1 MQFPANPPPII
12 TILGKVE
19 FGMFIFYRLSIV
31 VFKDTMFSLLKL
43 SNSFEIFVFWKSL
56 QQKTGKIAPDGNE
69 NPLFFLI

>member
-31 VFKDTMFSLLKL
+31 VKDTMFSLLKL

-56 QQKTGKIAPDGNE
+56 QKNTCKIAPDGNE